1 MGVEET
7 KRAGSGGFEGDARL
21 RRVELLLSVILRT
34 GVIVSFIVIVAG
46 TVLAFARQNEYASTP
61 EALRHLTE
69 PGAAYPRTLGAIFAD
84 AFRGRGQAL
93 IMLGLLLLI
102 ATPVI
107 RVAASVAV
115 FALQRDRAFVMLTL
129 IVLVLLL
136 AALWLG
142 R

>member
-1 MGVEET
+1 MPAEDVNSSPAT
-7 KRAGSGGFEGDARL
+7 HAADARL
-21 RRVELLLSVILRT
+21 KRVELFLSLILRT

-46 TVLAFARQNEYASTP
+46 TALAFARQNEYAATP

-69 PGAAYPRTLGAIFAD
+69 PGAAYPRTLRAIVSESAQ
-84 AFRGRGQAL
+84 FRGPAL
-93 IMLGLLLLI
+93 IMLGLLLLV

-107 RVAASVAV
+107 RVAASVVV
-115 FALQRDRAFVMLTL
+115 FALQRDRVFVALTL

-136 AALWLG
+136 TALWLG